1 MCMASRKRN
10 PFFRRP
16 HVLTR
21 WSLAE
26 LENPHWP
33 APLYSVRAS
42 MEKAVCLT
50 ECLWCF
56 LTAPPNPPPTYPFV
70 SPRTLR
76 ASSTSKHSPAS
87 RFPES
92 LSLCLCFSPV
102 PTPSPLT
109 ATRSW
114 QVRGGHPITR
124 TGHWPLAS
132 SDSHLRRRHNQS
144 RYWEYGEI
152 KKRKRNSFVCLSVCS
167 SLFRIP
173 ISFNLSTEFDL
184 NVNRKI
190 FNNFILRF
198 FVYSQIFMLS
208 INSFYFCKIFDMSN
222 FQGRNIGDIW
232 WY

>member
-56 LTAPPNPPPTYPFV
+56 LTTPPNPPPTHLVRLTAHPSCILNFQAL
-70 SPRTLR
+70 SSIPIPRV
-76 ASSTSKHSPAS
+76 
-87 RFPES
+87 S
-92 LSLCLCFSPV
+92 LSVSLFLSGPDPISSDGHTLV
-102 PTPSPLT
+102 TSARRPSNNPH
-109 ATRSW
+109 R
-114 QVRGGHPITR
+114 
-124 TGHWPLAS
+124 PLAS

-144 RYWEYGEI
+144 SYWGHGEI
-152 KKRKRNSFVCLSVCS
+152 KKRKRDASVCLCFYLSTC
-167 SLFRIP
+167 LFFAFYP
-173 ISFNLSTEFDL
+173 PSQSFN
-184 NVNRKI
+184 
-190 FNNFILRF
+190 
-198 FVYSQIFMLS
+198 
-208 INSFYFCKIFDMSN
+208 
-222 FQGRNIGDIW
+222 GIW
-232 WY
+232 FKCQL

>member
-1 MCMASRKRN
+1 MYMASRKRN

-56 LTAPPNPPPTYPFV
+56 LAAPPNPPPAPLPSRRTPV
-70 SPRTLR
+70 HPQLPSTLQHPDSPSHPLY
-76 ASSTSKHSPAS
+76 
-87 RFPES
+87 
-92 LSLCLCFSPV
+92 LCFSLD

-124 TGHWPLAS
+124 TGHWPPRTPTFDAAITS
-132 SDSHLRRRHNQS
+132 QVIEDTEELRNGRGCAR
-144 RYWEYGEI
+144 
-152 KKRKRNSFVCLSVCS
+152 LSVP
-167 SLFRIP
+167 RVP
-173 ISFNLSTEFDL
+173 ILLHNLSASDKCRNT
-184 NVNRKI
+184 KH
-190 FNNFILRF
+190 FI
-198 FVYSQIFMLS
+198 
-208 INSFYFCKIFDMSN
+208 
-222 FQGRNIGDIW
+222 
-232 WY
+232 

>member
-87 RFPES
+87 WFPES
-92 LSLCLCFSPV
+92 PSLCLCFSPV

-124 TGHWPLAS
+124 TGHWPPRTPIFDAAITS
-132 SDSHLRRRHNQS
+132 RVIEDTEKLRNGR
-144 RYWEYGEI
+144 EI
-152 KKRKRNSFVCLSVCS
+152 LLYVYPSTCL
-167 SLFRIP
+167 
-173 ISFNLSTEFDL
+173 
-184 NVNRKI
+184 
-190 FNNFILRF
+190 F
-198 FVYSQIFMLS
+198 FVLLFSFTIF
-208 INSFYFCKIFDMSN
+208 
-222 FQGRNIGDIW
+222 QRNLI
-232 WY
+232 